1 MDVYV
6 TGVKIQD
13 SPIFFKAYDSGLIQ
27 VSDVGSG
34 IVGQPCQ
41 FRVDASQAGEGQLE
55 ISINDGEVPYHVQ
68 VLGGGRCLVHFTPE
82 LPKPHTIDIRFNG
95 EAVPDCPFV
104 CRVSDTSQVTVN
116 LSHLE
121 LMPVGEPAM
130 FHIQVDT
137 TDNAELAVS
146 VQGPKTDLPVKVAGN
161 VKNGFTAEFLPEE
174 VGAYTVC
181 VEYNGIPVGGTP
193 FVGKAFDAS
202 NGLVSPIPW
211 GTIGKSLQFTVDAS
225 KAGEGNL
232 EITISARGR
241 NIPTQVH
248 PQGSARFAVS
258 FVPLGPLT
266 MTM

>member
-1 MDVYV
+1 M
-6 TGVKIQD
+6 
-13 SPIFFKAYDSGLIQ
+13 S
-27 VSDVGSG
+27 
-34 IVGQPCQ
+34 
-41 FRVDASQAGEGQLE
+41 
-55 ISINDGEVPYHVQ
+55 Q

-116 LSHLE
+116 LGHLE

-202 NGLVSPIPW
+202 NVLVSPIPW

-241 NIPTQVH
+241 NIPTQV
-248 PQGSARFAVS
+248 SAV
-258 FVPLGPLT
+258 
-266 MTM
+266 M